1 MLTGA
6 LNVYQS
12 NVDVTRT
19 VQTERSD
26 VFIYTVHPGE
36 IVGGLAVLTGE
47 SSTYTIKTK
56 HVTRLAFIRRP
67 DVYAYVF

>member
-19 VQTERSD
+19 VQKECSD

-47 SSTYTIKTK
+47 ASTYTIKAK

-67 DVYAYVF
+67 GVYA